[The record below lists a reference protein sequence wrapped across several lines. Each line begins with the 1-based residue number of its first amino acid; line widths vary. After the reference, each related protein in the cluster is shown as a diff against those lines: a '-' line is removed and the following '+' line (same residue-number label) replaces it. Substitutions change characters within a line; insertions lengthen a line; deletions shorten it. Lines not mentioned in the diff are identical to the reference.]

1 MLKRYPW
8 GLEPRAFRSLGVEL
22 YPTAI
27 FPYAT
32 LMFKFCIIR
41 IATSRPTAG
50 HSVSMTA
57 KRCAI
62 CTAKNDYSKEREQLD
77 KLGVVSTKRGGRCQE
92 ECAGGT
98 TTFCTRHTAAEVI
111 RVIVPK
117 CSVCRLLIENFA
129 ALSYEICNSY
139 FCVSILC
146 IPHWWGKAEKPM
158 LCRQLKNILNAWQYK
173 ISASDGCLFLATD
186 TDPKLF

>member
-1 MLKRYPW
+1 M
-8 GLEPRAFRSLGVEL
+8 
-22 YPTAI
+22 
-27 FPYAT
+27 PYA
-32 LMFKFCIIR
+32 LL
-41 IATSRPTAG
+41 G
-50 HSVSMTA
+50 MT
-57 KRCAI
+57 
-62 CTAKNDYSKEREQLD
+62 TQEREQVD

-98 TTFCTRHTAAEVI
+98 AFCARHAAAEVI

-129 ALSYEICNSY
+129 ALSREIRNSY
-139 FCVSILC
+139 FCASILC
-146 IPHWWGKAEKPM
+146 IPHWQGKAEKPM

-173 ISASDGCLFLATD
+173 ISASDCCLFLATD